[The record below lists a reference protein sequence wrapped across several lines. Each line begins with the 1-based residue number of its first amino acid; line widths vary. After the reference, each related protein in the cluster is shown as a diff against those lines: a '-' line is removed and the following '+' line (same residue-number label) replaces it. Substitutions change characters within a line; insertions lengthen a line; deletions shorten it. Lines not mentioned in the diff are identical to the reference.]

1 MIKEE
6 DTANLRKGML
16 RKSWREKREG
26 ECNENIVAANGIL
39 KKTLKKILKNSNKP
53 YRNLN

>member
-26 ECNENIVAANGIL
+26 ERNENTVAAHGIL
-39 KKTLKKILKNSNKP
+39 KKTLNK
-53 YRNLN
+53 Y